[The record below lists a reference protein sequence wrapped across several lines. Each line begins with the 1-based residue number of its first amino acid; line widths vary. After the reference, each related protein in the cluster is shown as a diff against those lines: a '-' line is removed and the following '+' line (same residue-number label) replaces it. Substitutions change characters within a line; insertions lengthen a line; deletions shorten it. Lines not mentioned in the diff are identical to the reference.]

1 VIVENFSTGCLFV
14 EKAKITLGKSYP
26 QKLAINSKP
35 TQIKGIVDKE
45 CLLLSKLL
53 IDKLVL
59 DSLYYQS
66 MSVRISIILMEVEIN
81 EKNVSTK

>member
-1 VIVENFSTGCLFV
+1 M

-45 CLLLSKLL
+45 CLILSKL